1 MNLHGRLSI
10 PSEQQIFCSEMA
22 SYIRNM
28 EFSRLEDIIREGNGS
43 NPSSFKKYCS
53 SSVSDIKLE
62 GWDSIISDI
71 VKLINDKKEVTAIS
85 INISGYGEGD
95 GAYFENS
102 YYDDKSFPFS
112 TSSRLDIAEKAKAN
126 STPWQGNFLDGESH
140 LRCPTLDASFH
151 AVQNYPYR
159 HEGPIKNQDGQWVL
173 PPEFIGFTLC
183 VWFLYLRVNQ
193 AIQRDVQEIG
203 LPAIMPVIVGQHG
216 FGPIFDAVYMSSKSQ
231 NHQDIADKI
240 LNEREEASKKRFLA
254 EIDEKT
260 SEYKSA
266 RRNCIEFS
274 QYTGDERAI
283 SHIDFCECRESNELK
298 RLEISLPCP
307 SWKLPQSAFEEFLIE
322 FRNQWIAKTPAGK
335 ALFPNGISD
344 NYYRKQEPPRPSIR
358 QRIFG
363 RKAS

>member
-28 EFSRLEDIIREGNGS
+28 EFSRLEEIIREGNAS

-62 GWDSIISDI
+62 GWDNIISDI
-71 VKLINDKKEVTAIS
+71 VKLRNDKKEVTAIS

-112 TSSRLDIAEKAKAN
+112 TCSRLDIAEKAKAN

-140 LRCPTLDASFH
+140 LRCPTLDAAFH

-159 HEGPIKNQDGQWVL
+159 HEGPIKNQDGEWVL

-183 VWFLYLRVNQ
+183 VWFLYLRLNQ
-193 AIQRDVQEIG
+193 VIQRDVQEIG
-203 LPAIMPVIVGQHG
+203 LPIIMPVIVGQHG
-216 FGPIFDAVYMSSKSQ
+216 FGPIFDAVYMSGKSQ
-231 NHQDIADKI
+231 NYQEIADKK
-240 LNEREEASKKRFLA
+240 LKEQDEASKKRFLA
-254 EIDEKT
+254 EIDERI
-260 SEYKSA
+260 SEYRDIRA
-266 RRNCIEFS
+266 NCIEFS
-274 QYTGDERAI
+274 RDHRSKMAESY
-283 SHIDFCECRESNELK
+283 IDFSECREENELK
-298 RLEISLPCP
+298 RLEILLPCP

-322 FRNQWIAKTPAGK
+322 FRNQRIAKTPSGK
-335 ALFPNGISD
+335 AFFPDGIPD
-344 NYYRKQEPPRPSIR
+344 NYYKKQEPPHLSIR